1 MSTINCIQ
9 GAREWITL
17 QNVKGSQEKEGEPD
31 GLVLGATAAGEGT
44 KEEFRDEAPAG
55 SAALM
60 DGKPSSNS
68 QDKGQREE
76 QIPGSTKGTQPLP
89 GPSGRL
95 HRIHHRFTEF
105 QLRELERL
113 FECNH
118 YPSAEAR
125 FYWGGKV
132 MQGQRTDT

>member
-1 MSTINCIQ
+1 ASV
-9 GAREWITL
+9 RITL

-44 KEEFRDEAPAG
+44 KEEFRDEGPAG

-76 QIPGSTKGTQPLP
+76 QIPGSTKGTQPPL
-89 GPSGRL
+89 GPPGRL

-113 FECNH
+113 FERNH

-125 FYWGGKV
+125 IIGEDNVYFLPVFCFSVYENFTF
-132 MQGQRTDT
+132 R